1 MKKIGLIPRMILGII
16 VGVLV
21 GLYLPEWFIRITV
34 TFSSIF
40 GAFLNFIIP
49 LMILAF
55 VTKGIADLG
64 EGAGKL
70 LGITVALAYAS
81 TLIRWAI

>member
-1 MKKIGLIPRMILGII
+1 MKKIGLIPRMIIGII
-16 VGVLV
+16 AGILI
-21 GLYLPEWFIRITV
+21 GLYLPEWVVRIAV
-34 TFSSIF
+34 TFSTIF
-40 GAFLNFIIP
+40 GSFLNFIIP

-70 LGITVALAYAS
+70 LGLQ
-81 TLIRWAI
+81 LPLPMDQP